1 MVTCIEK
8 NALTVNT
15 KSEKICQ
22 RRMVNEKS
30 VSHLETHRH
39 LTFLYGVLGTVFF
52 LLLNAFYPLN
62 AWGKGI
68 VQTSLKNGDTICLA
82 MMPKFEGFGG
92 RNMPVVLEYGH
103 PAGRSQVFG
112 TAQANATPSLF
123 EDFLLTRVHDYGV
136 TQITGEVADA
146 METDSYSWVRG
157 ITNQING
164 IMKQTARNLHIMA
177 YRAGDGFRGVAGV
190 VAGALIT
197 LTQPEDAAN
206 FEVGMS
212 IDSCTGAGAPAGF
225 PDTIAAINRIT
236 GVLTSTLAAWPGPV
250 AAADNLFV
258 EGDYTIAAGIN
269 MVSGLSAWVPPAAAP
284 GAGLFFGVNRTLD
297 ATRLGGLRLL
307 AGAAGMTIE
316 EGLIAGAFQVDQYG
330 GTPTHCFMH
339 PVNYRDL
346 VNALGA
352 KCNYERVQSQHAGV
366 KAPIGFRAVM
376 LDGPKGPVACVSDN
390 AAPLGI
396 AWMLD
401 LSTWV
406 LASLGPAPKLLM
418 RDGNKILRQAAADG
432 YEVRCG
438 YYAQIGCKA
447 PGYNC
452 AITL

>member
-1 MVTCIEK
+1 MPP
-8 NALTVNT
+8 LTVAT
-15 KSEKICQ
+15 ADAALKQIYKPG
-22 RRMVNEKS
+22 
-30 VSHLETHRH
+30 
-39 LTFLYGVLGTVFF
+39 Y
-52 LLLNAFYPLN
+52 LNDVCYKDRPL
-62 AWGKGI
+62 
-68 VQTSLKNGDTICLA
+68 LA
-82 MMPKFEGFGG
+82 MLPKFEGFGG

-269 MVSGLSAWVPPAAAP
+269 MVSGLSAWVPPPAAP

-307 AGAAGMTIE
+307 AGAAGMTI
-316 EGLIAGAFQVDQYG
+316 
-330 GTPTHCFMH
+330 
-339 PVNYRDL
+339 N
-346 VNALGA
+346 
-352 KCNYERVQSQHAGV
+352 
-366 KAPIGFRAVM
+366 
-376 LDGPKGPVACVSDN
+376 
-390 AAPLGI
+390 
-396 AWMLD
+396 
-401 LSTWV
+401 
-406 LASLGPAPKLLM
+406 SLRWLTSA
-418 RDGNKILRQAAADG
+418 N
-432 YEVRCG
+432 
-438 YYAQIGCKA
+438 
-447 PGYNC
+447 
-452 AITL
+452 